1 MNLALVLVVLSA
13 AQSEAPA
20 AAEPAVAPAPVAVEP
35 APEAAPAAAP
45 AAAPVEEAKPAEPA
59 AAAPAQVPEQ
69 KPASAV
75 EQKGINFKTGDFSGG
90 FNLAARFA
98 QSLNSTI
105 PLDELGTA
113 TAPTPF
119 EMRFRIGGNVAFKGL
134 SLNTEFDIATGA
146 VFGTPDNTV
155 VATRV
160 PTPNFSIA
168 ELRQLY
174 AQYRWET
181 GAVRVGVQTNTFG
194 LGILANG
201 GSADAA
207 PGDFGM
213 QHGGSVVA
221 RAAVL
226 GRPFFGLGGAWRA
239 IEPVAAFDLVVRDA
253 TANLLEGDRALQGIL
268 GVRFNVDEDH
278 IIGLTLIYR
287 NARRDNGAPGE
298 RSTDAFVGDLSAR
311 WTVMKTADS
320 ALTLAGEVAAI
331 TGTTTQSR
339 HENAEV
345 LDLRQLGI
353 VGKVNYKLSR
363 FGLLFDGGFASGDQN
378 PYDSSLNNFRFDPN
392 YKVGLVLFDQ
402 VLGYQTAR
410 SGWRGAD
417 PQLTGVAPEGIDL
430 LPTAGSITGAW
441 YLFPRAKYGFTEWLD
456 VYGGPLFAFTSAQL
470 TDPFNTRINGGT
482 PVNYLGGTPGG
493 FLGTELDLG
502 ASVRFSPAKYLNVS
516 VTAEGGVLLPGDA
529 FKNAAGHVMGPV
541 GMGRL
546 RLTASL

>member
-1 MNLALVLVVLSA
+1 MNLALVLVLCA

-20 AAEPAVAPAPVAVEP
+20 PAAE
-35 APEAAPAAAP
+35 PAAAP
-45 AAAPVEEAKPAEPA
+45 APAAAEQPAPTAAPTEKPEAAKPALEPA
-59 AAAPAQVPEQ
+59 PVASTPAPATAEE
-69 KPASAV
+69 KPAATV
-75 EQKGINFKTGDFSGG
+75 EQKGLGFKTENFAGG
-90 FNLAARFA
+90 INLAARFA

-105 PLDELGTA
+105 PLDESGVA
-113 TAPTPF
+113 TSPTPF
-119 EMRFRIGGNVAFKGL
+119 ETRFRVGGFLAYKGL

-160 PTPNFSIA
+160 PTPNFAIA

-181 GAVRVGVQTNTFG
+181 GAARIGVQTNTFG
-194 LGILANG
+194 LGILANAG
-201 GSADAA
+201 AADSG

-226 GRPFFGLGGAWRA
+226 GRPFYSLGGAWRA
-239 IEPVAAFDLVVRDA
+239 IEPVFAFDLVVKDA
-253 TANLLEGDRALQGIL
+253 TANLLEGDRALQGIV
-268 GVRFNVDEDH
+268 GVRFNAAEDQV
-278 IIGLTLIYR
+278 IGLTLIYR

-298 RSTDAFVGDLSAR
+298 RSTDAFVADLSGR
-311 WTVMKTADS
+311 WTVMRTNDS
-320 ALTLAGEVAAI
+320 ALTLAGELAAI

-339 HENAEV
+339 NENAEV
-345 LDLRQLGI
+345 LDVRQLGL
-353 VGKVNYKLSR
+353 VAKVNYKVGR

-378 PYDSSLNNFRFDPN
+378 PYDASLNNFRFDPN
-392 YKVGLVLFDQ
+392 YKIGLVLFDQ

-482 PVNYLGGTPGG
+482 PVNYLGGTPGS

-502 ASVRFSPAKYLNVS
+502 VAVRFSPAKYLNVS
-516 VTAEGGVLLPGDA
+516 AVLEGGVLLPGDA
-529 FKNAAGHVMGPV
+529 FKNAAGNVMGPV

>member
-1 MNLALVLVVLSA
+1 
-13 AQSEAPA
+13 
-20 AAEPAVAPAPVAVEP
+20 
-35 APEAAPAAAP
+35 
-45 AAAPVEEAKPAEPA
+45 
-59 AAAPAQVPEQ
+59 
-69 KPASAV
+69 
-75 EQKGINFKTGDFSGG
+75 
-90 FNLAARFA
+90 
-98 QSLNSTI
+98 
-105 PLDELGTA
+105 
-113 TAPTPF
+113 
-119 EMRFRIGGNVAFKGL
+119 MRFRIGGFAAYKGL

-155 VATRV
+155 VASRV

-239 IEPVAAFDLVVRDA
+239 VEPVAAFDLVVHDA
-253 TANLLEGDRALQGIL
+253 TANLLDGDRALQGIL

-339 HENAEV
+339 HENAEL
-345 LDLRQLGI
+345 LDVRQLGI
-353 VGKVNYKLSR
+353 VGKVNYKLGR

-441 YLFPRAKYGFTEWLD
+441 YLFPRAKYGFTEWFD
-456 VYGGPLFAFTSAQL
+456 VYGGPLFAFTSAAL

-529 FKNAAGHVMGPV
+529 FKNAAGNVMGPV